1 MELVEI
7 FVLGGAR
14 YYMCPRLP
22 GMKLPRL
29 RAPPP
34 AGPALAPVVVAVTLA
49 VCAVVLNVAAV
60 ATPFPSSVSVTGL
73 VRPKFWQFRLPNE
86 PLSRAARK
94 LARLLPRAGTGEAV
108 PVSGFASSFSLGA
121 WMLTMFW
128 QYLAAFCWVLVL
140 NSGRWSVS
148 AR

>member
-1 MELVEI
+1 WPGYYPGDGEGGPGIPGATWAMELVEI
-7 FVLGGAR
+7 LGNAR

-34 AGPALAPVVVAVTLA
+34 AGPALAPVVVAATLA

-73 VRPKFWQFRLPNE
+73 VRPKFWPVRLPNE
-86 PLSRAARK
+86 PLSPAARK
-94 LARLLPRAGTGEAV
+94 LARLLPRTR
-108 PVSGFASSFSLGA
+108 P
-121 WMLTMFW
+121 
-128 QYLAAFCWVLVL
+128 
-140 NSGRWSVS
+140 
-148 AR
+148 